1 MANNLLSITDDS
13 DYLKNLTLSK
23 DMKNSNPL
31 LYGILAAISFV
42 IVFII
47 MLWILKFAWNES
59 VHKVAKN
66 AVGELTIISAFWLV
80 VAIRILFH

>member
-1 MANNLLSITDDS
+1 MDKNLLSITDDA
-13 DYLKNLTLSK
+13 DYLQSLTLDK
-23 DMKNSNPL
+23 NMKKSNPL

-47 MLWILKFAWNES
+47 MLWILSFAWNES
-59 VHKVAKN
+59 LHKVAKGT
-66 AVGELTIISAFWLV
+66 VGELNIVTAFWLV

>member
-1 MANNLLSITDDS
+1 MDRNLLSMTNDS
-13 DYLKNLTLSK
+13 DYLRNLTLSR

-59 VHKVAKN
+59 VHKVAPGS
-66 AVGELTIISAFWLV
+66 VGELGIISAFWLV

>member
-1 MANNLLSITDDS
+1 MSSNLLSITNDA
-13 DYLKNLTLSK
+13 DYLQNLTLSR
-23 DMKNSNPL
+23 DMRNSNPL

-47 MLWILKFAWNES
+47 MLWILSFAWNES
-59 VHKVAKN
+59 VHRVAGGSIGK
-66 AVGELTIISAFWLV
+66 LTIIPAFWLV

>member
-1 MANNLLSITDDS
+1 MSNNLLSITNDA
-13 DYLKNLTLSK
+13 DYLQNLTLSR

-47 MLWILKFAWNES
+47 MLWILSFAWNES
-59 VHKVAKN
+59 VHKVAGGSIGKLN
-66 AVGELTIISAFWLV
+66 IIPAFWLV

>member
-1 MANNLLSITDDS
+1 MDSNLLSIDKDAN
-13 DYLKNLTLSK
+13 YLQNLTLSN

-59 VHKVAKN
+59 VHKVAGSS
-66 AVGELTIISAFWLV
+66 VGQLTIVSAFWLV